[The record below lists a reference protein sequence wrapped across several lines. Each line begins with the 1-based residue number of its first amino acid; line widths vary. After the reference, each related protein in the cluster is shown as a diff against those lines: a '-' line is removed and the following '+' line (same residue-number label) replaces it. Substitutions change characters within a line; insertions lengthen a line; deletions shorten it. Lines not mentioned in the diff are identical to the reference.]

1 MKGCN
6 WGTTKQKRVLGWG
19 LGKGRRASMPSPGML
34 FSQPLQVSTNLEAL
48 QPLSFQ
54 SFSKAS
60 SLGFP
65 DGSEVKNLSAKAG
78 DTSSIPGPGRSL
90 GEGNGNPLQCC
101 CLENPMEPG
110 VPQSMGLQRV
120 RHDIGTEEQ
129 QHKASLPRHN
139 WLNHWPLVI

>member
-6 WGTTKQKRVLGWG
+6 WGTTRQKRVLGWG

-34 FSQPLQVSTNLEAL
+34 FSQPLEVCTNLEAL

-60 SLGFP
+60 SLGFLM
-65 DGSEVKNLSAKAG
+65 VQKNLSAKAG
-78 DTSSIPGPGRSL
+78 DASSIPGPGRSL
-90 GEGNGNPLQCC
+90 GEGNGNPLQCSS
-101 CLENPMEPG
+101 LESHMEPR

-120 RHDIGTEEQ
+120 RHDIGTKQQ

-139 WLNHWPLVI
+139 WLNPWPLVS